1 MGSQLEKKESIFSTV
16 TLMKRLSFYKD
27 LESPN
32 IAIHLEQSNN
42 EWTVKDTKVKR
53 VLFNKKATDIKSVIF
68 IKCP

>member
-1 MGSQLEKKESIFSTV
+1 
-16 TLMKRLSFYKD
+16 MKRLSFYKD